1 METKTKKITRLAIIA
16 GLYAALTIV
25 FSFISYGE
33 IQVRLSEMLIIL
45 CFFSKD
51 YILSLTFGCLIANV
65 FSPFGIVDC
74 IFGTLATFL
83 SAIFIYISRRYFKFG
98 LFVSCLWPVLFNGI
112 IVGIEIAVLS
122 DISIGLSILY
132 VSAGELI
139 AMMIGYF
146 VMKILSKKQYFLELI
161 KEDIDLL

>member
-1 METKTKKITRLAIIA
+1 
-16 GLYAALTIV
+16 
-25 FSFISYGE
+25 
-33 IQVRLSEMLIIL
+33 MLIIL

>member
-1 METKTKKITRLAIIA
+1 METKTRKITRLAIIA

-33 IQVRLSEMLIIL
+33 KQVRLSEMLIIL

-65 FSPFGIVDC
+65 FSPFGIADC

-98 LFVSCLWPVLFNGI
+98 LFASCLWPVLFNGI

-122 DISIGLSILY
+122 DVSIGLSILY
-132 VSAGELI
+132 VLAGELI

>member
-65 FSPFGIVDC
+65 FSPFGIADC

>member
-65 FSPFGIVDC
+65 FSPFGIADC

-98 LFVSCLWPVLFNGI
+98 FFASCLWPVLFNGI

-161 KEDIDLL
+161 KEDIDLS

>member
-1 METKTKKITRLAIIA
+1 METKTKNITRLAIIA